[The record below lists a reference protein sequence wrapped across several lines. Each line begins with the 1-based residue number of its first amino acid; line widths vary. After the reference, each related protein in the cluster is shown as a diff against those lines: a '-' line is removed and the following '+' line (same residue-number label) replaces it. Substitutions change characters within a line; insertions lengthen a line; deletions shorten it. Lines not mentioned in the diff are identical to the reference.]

1 MISSSEDRINREI
14 CNIKNNLMSGSL
26 LNELSDFF
34 SKFKNSSYKGQLGE
48 NQLETILNNLFPSS
62 EIFNNTSIR
71 ASCDFRI
78 NRYDYPSLLVETK
91 QYDRNVTLD
100 EVKKFIRDIEE
111 QLSAFEIRITGR
123 SNLIQKADNS
133 EGQNQATY
141 WIDMGVSFGYEF
153 DYGGHPKLPD
163 WLKWPF

>member
-1 MISSSEDRINREI
+1 MVLTET
-14 CNIKNNLMSGSL
+14 L
-26 LNELSDFF
+26 LFERYFVD
-34 SKFKNSSYKGQLGE
+34 YK
-48 NQLETILNNLFPSS
+48 ILDN
-62 EIFNNTSIR
+62 
-71 ASCDFRI
+71 FR
-78 NRYDYPSLLVETK
+78 
-91 QYDRNVTLD
+91 
-100 EVKKFIRDIEE
+100 IRDIEE

>member
-1 MISSSEDRINREI
+1 M
-14 CNIKNNLMSGSL
+14 
-26 LNELSDFF
+26 
-34 SKFKNSSYKGQLGE
+34 
-48 NQLETILNNLFPSS
+48 
-62 EIFNNTSIR
+62 
-71 ASCDFRI
+71 
-78 NRYDYPSLLVETK
+78 
-91 QYDRNVTLD
+91 
-100 EVKKFIRDIEE
+100 
-111 QLSAFEIRITGR
+111 RITGR